1 MSSPNTTSKRGAS
14 NSDML
19 IDTYEL
25 AQQLSDIRADVQ
37 LLTATVGRL
46 TGNQWRQAQDAAMES
61 VNEVDEA
68 IRRNPLS
75 AMAIAAG
82 TGLLLG
88 VLLSRR

>member
-1 MSSPNTTSKRGAS
+1 
-14 NSDML
+14 ML